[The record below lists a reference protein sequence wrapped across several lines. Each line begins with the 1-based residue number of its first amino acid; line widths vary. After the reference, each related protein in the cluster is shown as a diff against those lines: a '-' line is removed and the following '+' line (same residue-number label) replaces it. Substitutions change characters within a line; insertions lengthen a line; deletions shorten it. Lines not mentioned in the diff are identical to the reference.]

1 MFIQDFILGL
11 DGRQRIVVLSATG
24 TVGGLLLCCVLW
36 LFSGGQTATNLSD
49 QELLAITSGQTE
61 VDRKTKTAAAAILS
75 APTPQQVEIV
85 YAGLMQGT
93 KPTAA
98 SMQSKARSQEALQAY
113 RQAKTADVKAALLP
127 GFARRRDYDAIPLIV
142 QAIKSDSVTLSGNA
156 VATAQ
161 YLLGV
166 RYEISITQLQD
177 LNFRNEIA
185 DMVMED
191 WHHLQKY
198 PKFKENIGS

>member
-1 MFIQDFILGL
+1 MFIQDFFLGL

-36 LFSGGQTATNLSD
+36 LFSGDQTATNLTD

>member
-1 MFIQDFILGL
+1 MFIQDFYLGL
-11 DGRQRIVVLSATG
+11 DGKQRIIVLSATG
-24 TVGGLLLCCVLW
+24 AFGGLLLCCVLW
-36 LFSGGQTATNLSD
+36 LFSGGQTASNLSD

-61 VDRKTKTAAAAILS
+61 VNRKTKTAASAILS
-75 APTPQQVEIV
+75 APTAQQVEIV
-85 YAGLMQGT
+85 HAGLMQGT
-93 KPTAA
+93 KPSAA

-113 RQAKTADVKAALLP
+113 KQAQTVEVKAALLP

-156 VATAQ
+156 VAAAQ

-166 RYEISITQLQD
+166 RYEISISQLQD
-177 LNFRNEIA
+177 PNFRNEIA

-191 WHHLQKY
+191 WHTLQKY

>member
-1 MFIQDFILGL
+1 MFIQDFYLGL
-11 DGRQRIVVLSATG
+11 DGKQRIIVLSAVG

-36 LFSGGQTATNLSD
+36 LFSGGQTPTNLTD
-49 QELLAITSGQTE
+49 QELLAITSGQTD
-61 VDRKTKTAAAAILS
+61 VDRKTKTTAAAILS
-75 APTPQQVEIV
+75 APTQQQVEIV

-156 VATAQ
+156 VAAAQ

-166 RYEISITQLQD
+166 RYEISISRLQD
-177 LNFRNEIA
+177 PNFRNEIA
-185 DMVMED
+185 DMVMQD

>member
-1 MFIQDFILGL
+1 MFIQDFFLGL

-49 QELLAITSGQTE
+49 QELLAITSGQTA

-93 KPTAA
+93 KPSAA

-156 VATAQ
+156 VAAAQ

>member
-1 MFIQDFILGL
+1 MFIQDFFLGL

-36 LFSGGQTATNLSD
+36 LFSGDQTATNLSD
-49 QELLAITSGQTE
+49 QELLAITSGQTA

>member
-1 MFIQDFILGL
+1 MFIQDFFLGL

-36 LFSGGQTATNLSD
+36 LFSGGQTATNLTD

-61 VDRKTKTAAAAILS
+61 VDRKTKTTAAAILS
-75 APTPQQVEIV
+75 APTAQQVEIV

-156 VATAQ
+156 VAAAQ

>member
-1 MFIQDFILGL
+1 MFIQDFFLGL

-36 LFSGGQTATNLSD
+36 LFSGDQTATNLSD

-156 VATAQ
+156 VAAAQ

>member
-1 MFIQDFILGL
+1 MFIQDFFLGL

-49 QELLAITSGQTE
+49 QELLAITSGQTA

-156 VATAQ
+156 VAAAQ

>member
-1 MFIQDFILGL
+1 MFIQDFFLGL

-75 APTPQQVEIV
+75 APTQQQVEIV

-93 KPTAA
+93 KPSAA

-156 VATAQ
+156 VAAAQ

>member
-1 MFIQDFILGL
+1 
-11 DGRQRIVVLSATG
+11 
-24 TVGGLLLCCVLW
+24 
-36 LFSGGQTATNLSD
+36 
-49 QELLAITSGQTE
+49 
-61 VDRKTKTAAAAILS
+61 
-75 APTPQQVEIV
+75 VEIV

>member
-1 MFIQDFILGL
+1 MFIQDFFLGL

-93 KPTAA
+93 KPSAA

-156 VATAQ
+156 VAAAQ

>member
-1 MFIQDFILGL
+1 MFIQDFYLGL
-11 DGRQRIVVLSATG
+11 DGKQRVIVLSATG
-24 TVGGLLLCCVLW
+24 AFGGLLLCCMLW
-36 LFSGGQTATNLSD
+36 LFSDGQTTNDLSD
-49 QELLAITSGQTE
+49 EELLAITSGQAE
-61 VDRKTKTAAAAILS
+61 VDRNAKTTAAAILS
-75 APTPQQVEIV
+75 APTAQQVEIV
-85 YAGLMQGT
+85 HAGLMQGT
-93 KPTAA
+93 KPSAA

-113 RQAKTADVKAALLP
+113 KQAQTVEVKAALLP

-156 VATAQ
+156 VAAAQ

-166 RYEISITQLQD
+166 RYEISISQLQD
-177 LNFRNEIA
+177 PNFRNEIA

-191 WHHLQKY
+191 WHTLQKY

>member
-1 MFIQDFILGL
+1 MFIQDFYLGL
-11 DGRQRIVVLSATG
+11 DGKQRIIVLSATG
-24 TVGGLLLCCVLW
+24 AVGGLLLCCVLW

-61 VDRKTKTAAAAILS
+61 VNRKTKTTAAAILS
-75 APTPQQVEIV
+75 APTAQQVEIV
-85 YAGLMQGT
+85 HAGLMQGT
-93 KPTAA
+93 KPSAA

-113 RQAKTADVKAALLP
+113 KQAQTVEVKAALLP

-156 VATAQ
+156 VAAAQ

-166 RYEISITQLQD
+166 RYEISISQLQD
-177 LNFRNEIA
+177 PNFRNEIA

-191 WHHLQKY
+191 WHTLQKY

>member
-1 MFIQDFILGL
+1 
-11 DGRQRIVVLSATG
+11 
-24 TVGGLLLCCVLW
+24 
-36 LFSGGQTATNLSD
+36 
-49 QELLAITSGQTE
+49 
-61 VDRKTKTAAAAILS
+61 
-75 APTPQQVEIV
+75 
-85 YAGLMQGT
+85 MQGT

-156 VATAQ
+156 VAAAQ

-166 RYEISITQLQD
+166 RYEISISRLQD
-177 LNFRNEIA
+177 PNFRNEIA
-185 DMVMED
+185 DMVMQD